1 MQNSVYVA
9 IAVSSGAVYH
19 AEMVME
25 ARMAGKPRL
34 PGWIP
39 DPAQGT
45 WHRAPTDANIEAE
58 VRDLERYWSSRC
70 NTDGTP
76 HADAV
81 TVVSWRR
88 IDAAERVLF
97 QHDRTYRNALVM
109 QGDKIAHDMPKAR
122 ECHRNHLRRLRAHA
136 LPELDAQWMRATGQ
150 GKTKEAVEVE
160 AKRQKWR
167 DATANPAID
176 AAATVDELKALQG

>member
-1 MQNSVYVA
+1 MSVFIA

-19 AEMVME
+19 AEMVTE
-25 ARMAGKPRL
+25 GRFAGPPRL
-34 PGWIP
+34 PGWVP
-39 DPAQGT
+39 NPVLGT

-58 VRDLERYWSSRC
+58 VRDLERYWSSRV
-70 NTDGTP
+70 NADGTP

-109 QGDKIAHDMPKAR
+109 HGDKIAHDMPKAR
-122 ECHRNHLRRLRAHA
+122 ECHRNHLRRIRAHE
-136 LPELDAQWMRATGQ
+136 LPELDAQWMRAMGQ
-150 GKTKEAVEVE
+150 GKAKEAADVEE
-160 AKRQKWR
+160 KRQKWR
-167 DATANPAID
+167 DAPADPRID
-176 AAATVDELKALQG
+176 AAKTIAELSAVKPD

>member
-1 MQNSVYVA
+1 MNKSVFVA
-9 IAVSSGAVYH
+9 IVVSSGAVYH

-34 PGWIP
+34 AGWIP
-39 DPAQGT
+39 DPVQGT

-58 VRDLERYWSSRC
+58 VRDLERYWSSRV
-70 NTDGTP
+70 NADGTP

-88 IDAAERVLF
+88 IETAERVMF

-109 QGDKIAHDMPKAR
+109 DGDKIAHDMPKAR
-122 ECHRNHLRRLRAHA
+122 ECHRNHLRRLRSHE

-150 GKTKEAVEVE
+150 GKAKEAADIE
-160 AKRQKWR
+160 ARRQQWR
-167 DATANPAID
+167 DAPADPRID
-176 AAATVDELKALQG
+176 AAQSIEALKSLS